1 MVIFVILFAFL
12 LLLSASF
19 FVFLQERKGRADVQT
34 FDGRQK
40 FFLLGYDFLV
50 LERYRVTGSRRGYYT
65 DKDYRQIPLDAP
77 DRKQEKNSGLVMP
90 EPLKTMGCLRG
101 FGNNSFFTSDLPF
114 DDLRLYGFKEGL
126 KRLVFRYSC
135 YKENSAF
142 LKNFV
147 EKYNSERI

>member
-1 MVIFVILFAFL
+1 MVFFVILPVFFL
-12 LLLSASF
+12 LFSASF
-19 FVFLQERKGRADVQT
+19 FVFLQEWKWKADVQT

-40 FFLLGYDFLV
+40 LSRLGYDFLI
-50 LERYRVTGSRRGYYT
+50 LERYRVTRFRRGYYT

-77 DRKQEKNSGLVMP
+77 DRTQGKNSGMVMP
-90 EPLKTMGCLRG
+90 EPLKTVERLRG
-101 FGNNSFFTSDLPF
+101 FGNASFFTADLPF
-114 DDLRLYGFKEGL
+114 DDLRLYGFKDGI

-135 YKENSAF
+135 YKENSDF